1 MSIDRVLIET
11 TAAGL
16 GPGDLVTVEFEH
28 DPAEVELILTPS
40 PAQSASRWQQF
51 AAAFA
56 DARSRRAP
64 APVTPAERPRR
75 SSFTW
80 LAFAVALMALR

>member
-1 MSIDRVLIET
+1 VTRPTVTIST

-16 GPGDLVTVEFEH
+16 EPGDTVTVEFEH

-40 PAQSASRWQQF
+40 APSPSRWQQF
-51 AAAFA
+51 AAAYA

-64 APVTPAERPRR
+64 APVKPAEPPR
-75 SSFTW
+75 SSTLW
-80 LAFAVALMALR
+80 LWVALAGLALH